1 MQIKNKS
8 EKFFISLAGLFAVVA
23 TVLGFKLGDSEK
35 ASQAIKD
42 YIANAEKNSSTN
54 AQEAIS
60 QNREQ
65 VLSKAAKSPA
75 QEITQTAT
83 TETVI
88 PGKVVKKTVPV
99 TTTTKKTTKSS

>member
-8 EKFFISLAGLFAVVA
+8 EKFFMSLAGLFAVVA
-23 TVLGFKLGDSEK
+23 TVFGFKIEDNEK
-35 ASQAIKD
+35 TNQAIKD
-42 YIANAEKNSSTN
+42 SIANAKNASSN
-54 AQEAIS
+54 AQQIIS

-65 VLSKAAKSPA
+65 LLSKAAKSPA

-88 PGKVVKKTVPV
+88 PGKVIKKTVPV